1 MVAAGVA
8 TLLSGSP
15 AVLLVL
21 TLAGAA
27 YLVWLGVST
36 LRQPPQ
42 VDIRSDAVSSA
53 WRQAGTRTAGW

>member
-27 YLVWLGVST
+27 YLVST
-36 LRQPPQ
+36 LRQPQ